1 MKGLSLFFLMLACA
15 PVAMAVRV
23 GEKAPDFALN
33 DLSGKAHKLSDYA
46 GKLVVLEW
54 VDHGC
59 PFVEKHY
66 DSGNMQGLQ
75 GKYTDKSVI
84 WLGIRTGDADAKALI
99 ARNRSLKVAATA
111 VLLDPD
117 GKTAK
122 AYGARTTPHMYI
134 IGRDG
139 KLAYSGALDD
149 RPTPDP
155 ATVKG
160 ARNYVAEALEA
171 MLAGKLV
178 QVRATRP
185 YGCAVKYGR

>member
-15 PVAMAVRV
+15 PVAMAVRG

-66 DSGNMQGLQ
+66 GSGNMQGLQ
-75 GKYTDKSVI
+75 GKYTGKSVI

-160 ARNYVAEALEA
+160 ARNHVAEALDDL
-171 MLAGKLV
+171 LAGKV
-178 QVRATRP
+178 VRVRATRP
-185 YGCAVKYGR
+185 YGCAVKYPQ